1 MTVDYHDTVD
11 GSNWNGSR
19 VVTVL
24 ASNVNKLKLIWLLQ
38 WFLQQ
43 KFSKTVAYRNGADT
57 ELRATEDYLVYF
69 KLAVGTELQVLS
81 VPKG

>member
-1 MTVDYHDTVD
+1 MTVDHHDTVD

-24 ASNVNKLKLIWLLQ
+24 ASNVNRCTWLLQ
-38 WFLQQ
+38 WFLQR
-43 KFSKTVAYRNGADT
+43 KFTKTVAYRNGADT

-69 KLAVGTELQVLS
+69 KLAVGTELQVLP
-81 VPKG
+81 VLKG